1 MIQIL
6 RKLQQFDISHPQ
18 VQNRAVLQIDAVV
31 LLGVLSGLIGE
42 VHEMLEKERL
52 VLCDFEI
59 WHVRDIDII
68 RVEEL
73 FAGVFGLDLFVE
85 FADALRAGHE
95 FLNVSVVDDAQRGQ
109 DGDYFVD
116 EFEFRVGELEIVADE
131 VECGEFF
138 EILQAA
144 NFFELLCC

>member
-1 MIQIL
+1 MIKIL
-6 RKLQQFDISHPQ
+6 GKLQQFDIPHSQ

-42 VHEMLEKERL
+42 VHEMLEKEGL

-59 WHVRDIDII
+59 RHVGDIYVVG
-68 RVEEL
+68 VEEQ

-85 FADALRAGHE
+85 FADALWTGHE
-95 FLNVSVVDDAQRGQ
+95 FLDVSVVDDAERGQ

-116 EFEFRVGELEIVADE
+116 EFEFRVGELEVVADE
-131 VECGEFF
+131 VESCEFF

-144 NFFELLCC
+144 DFLELLCC